1 MSEKPKARVSESK
14 KKRVKELIEILK
26 ANTAIGIADL
36 ESLPAGAMAKIKKNL
51 RGKAKIIVS
60 KKPLIEIA
68 IKEAG
73 IDKLDQL
80 LEHKTVMPAFVVG
93 KEDPFKIYAAIKK
106 GKTKAPAKEG
116 QVAPTDIVVPAG
128 PTSFTPGPIISELAQ
143 LKIKAGVEEGKI
155 AIKEDAHVIKEGE
168 TFSPELAGMLSRL
181 GIQPMEIGLNVKAM
195 YEKGMIYAKDV
206 LGIDE
211 DQLIADITL
220 AAQQSMNLA
229 IEAGVVNSTTSVMLI
244 EKAARQANALQS
256 VVDEAKPEEKKE
268 EAKTEEAKPEE
279 KAAEKPEEKAEPE
292 KKEEP
297 AKAEKTDQT
306 KDQGGK

>member
-1 MSEKPKARVSESK
+1 MTDKPKALVNESK

-36 ESLPAGAMAKIKKNL
+36 EGLPAGAMAKIKKNL

-68 IKEAG
+68 VKEAG

-116 QVAPTDIVVPAG
+116 QTAPKNIVVPAG

-143 LKIKAGVEEGKI
+143 LKIKAAVEEGKI
-155 AIKEDAHVIKEGE
+155 AIKEDAEVIKEGE
-168 TFSPELAGMLSRL
+168 TFSPELASMLARL
-181 GIQPMEIGLNVKAM
+181 GVQPMEIGLNVQAM

-211 DQLIADITL
+211 DKLLADITL
-220 AAQQSMNLA
+220 ASQQSMNLA
-229 IEAGVVNSTTSVMLI
+229 IEAGIVNSTTSVMLI

-256 VVDEAKPEEKKE
+256 VVDEAKPEEK
-268 EAKTEEAKPEE
+268 AEEAKPEE
-279 KAAEKPEEKAEPE
+279 KSAAEPKGEKSAE

-297 AKAEKTDQT
+297 KKDQAQT